1 MKTKMLSMN
10 DASALALA
18 LEILKNGGVIAFAT
32 DTVYGL
38 GALVHDEKAVAL
50 LYEVKERPSEKSIP
64 ILIGDFAQGTQ
75 VASSVPQ
82 MAEKLAKQFW
92 PGPLTMIL
100 PRHPSIPDAVTTL
113 PTVGVRIPA
122 LNAARALL
130 RLTGPM
136 AVTSANISGQNSPS
150 TAAEVE
156 QQLGGRIP
164 LILDG
169 GTTPGGIPSTLVDC
183 TGDQPVILREGPVS
197 LRAILQALA

>member
-1 MKTKMLSMN
+1 MKTQMLSMH
-10 DASALALA
+10 DASALTLA
-18 LEILKNGGVIAFAT
+18 LGILKNGGVVAFAT

-38 GALVHDEKAVAL
+38 GALVSDEKAVTL
-50 LYEVKERPSEKSIP
+50 LYEVKERPAEKSIP
-64 ILIGDFAQGTQ
+64 ILIGDFAQVTQ
-75 VASSVPQ
+75 VASSVPP
-82 MAEKLAKQFW
+82 MAGKLAGQFW

-100 PRHPSIPDAVTTL
+100 PRHPSIPNAVTTL

-122 LNAARALL
+122 LDSARALL

-136 AVTSANISGQNSPS
+136 AVTSANLSGQTSPS
-150 TAAEVE
+150 TAADVE

-183 TGDQPVILREGPVS
+183 TGEQPVILREGPVS
-197 LRAILQALA
+197 LQMILQALA

>member
-1 MKTKMLSMN
+1 MNTQILSMH

-18 LEILKNGGVIAFAT
+18 LGILKNGGVIAFAT

-38 GALVHDEKAVAL
+38 GALVNDEKAVAL
-50 LYEVKERPSEKSIP
+50 LYEVKERPIEKSIP
-64 ILIGDFAQGTQ
+64 ILIGDFVQ
-75 VASSVPQ
+75 VARVANSVPP
-82 MAEKLAKQFW
+82 MAEKLAQQFW
-92 PGPLTMIL
+92 PGALTMVL

-156 QQLGGRIP
+156 QQLDGRIP

-169 GTTPGGIPSTLVDC
+169 GTTPGGVPSTLVDC
-183 TGDQPVILREGPVS
+183 TQSQPIILREGPVS
-197 LRAILQALA
+197 LQAILQALT